1 MISRFFIDRPIFAT
15 VISLLISLAGLASYY
30 KLPLAQYPNLTPPT
44 VIVSANF
51 PGASPVTVASAVA
64 EPLEQKINGV
74 DGMKYMSST
83 SSANGGMSL
92 NITFAVGTDI
102 DKAAAEVQNR
112 VNLAAPDMPQVVRD
126 GGVTVSKGGS
136 DPLMYLA
143 LQSQDVRYDDLY
155 ISNYASKNVLDEL
168 KRIPGVS
175 KAELLG
181 AEYAARIW
189 LQPDRMAQ
197 LKITSSDVKAAI
209 REQNIQASVGAVGA
223 PPYARPIELTL
234 PITAR
239 GRLTDTRELGDVILS
254 TKANGA
260 AIRLKDVAR
269 VELGA
274 QSYDVKARL
283 NGKSAALIVVTQT
296 PGANAVKLARSV
308 RDRLSELSQQ
318 FPAGIVHSVPYDTTI
333 SVKASIDEVIH
344 TLGEA
349 MLLVFVVVFVF
360 LQSWRATLIPLL
372 AVPVSLLGALGG
384 LYLLG
389 YSINTITLFA
399 MVLAIGIVV
408 DDAIVVVEN
417 VERIMRETGLNAK
430 EASRQ
435 AMDEVTGPVVAIVL
449 VLCSVFI
456 PVAMLGGVTGQIYK
470 QFAITI
476 AISVVVSGWVALTL
490 TPALTAILLRPESGH
505 HGRFFTA
512 FNRVFGRLT
521 DRYTAGTAFL
531 AKRALVGF
539 SLYALIVLA
548 VVGLNKV
555 TPTSFIPSEDSG
567 IFVGFSILPDGAS
580 LSRTAEV
587 TKKVEDILR
596 RNRAVKDV
604 ISING
609 QGTGGLTHSQATYFV
624 VLKDWSERKTPAL
637 QASAI
642 IEALRA
648 EFASILEAQV
658 IVFNPPPIPG
668 LGGSKTGGFDLKI
681 QSKGSGGVAALEAA
695 SNAFSEKA
703 NGRPE
708 LVGVSPQISAHAPQ
722 VSIEIDRDKVKAFGV
737 SLSELYDSLNV
748 HFGSSRVG
756 DLDQFGKTIPIT
768 MQAESS
774 YRERPEDISRAF
786 VRSISGDGKSRMIS
800 VSSLAHVSNSSG
812 PSSIERYN
820 GFPSASVSGSPAPGY
835 SSGQAMDA
843 MEAVAR
849 ETLPADMGYQWDSA
863 SLEEKE
869 SGASTVIAF
878 GAGLIMIFL
887 VLASQYERW
896 SLPLGV
902 LMAVP
907 FGLLGAFL
915 AIVLVGLNND
925 IYFQIGMLTLIALS
939 AKNAIL
945 IVEFAVMERALGK
958 SPFDAAMEAAR
969 LRFRPILMT
978 SLAFAIGV
986 VPLLIS
992 SGAGAASRH
1001 SIGTGVFG
1009 GMILGTVLTVFF
1021 IPMIYVAIETLPTRR
1036 RRIAALPVAATGN
1049 AGIRP

>member
-15 VISLLISLAGLASYY
+15 VISVVISLAGLAAIG

-44 VIVSANF
+44 VSVSAAF
-51 PGASPVTVASAVA
+51 PGASPETVASAVA

-102 DKAAAEVQNR
+102 DKAASEVQNR
-112 VNLAAPDMPQVVRD
+112 VNLATPDMPQVVRD

-143 LQSQDVRYDDLY
+143 LQSQDDRYDDLY

-189 LQPDRMAQ
+189 LKPDRMAQ
-197 LKITSSDVKAAI
+197 LRISSSDIKAAI
-209 REQNIQASVGAVGA
+209 REQNVQASVGSVGA

-239 GRLTDTRELGDVILS
+239 GRLTDTRELGEVILS
-254 TKANGA
+254 TRANGA

-269 VELGA
+269 IELGA

-296 PGANAVKLARSV
+296 PGANAVKLAKSV
-308 RDRLSELSQQ
+308 RERMAALSQQ
-318 FPAGIVHSVPYDTTI
+318 FPAGIVYSVPYDTTI
-333 SVKASIDEVIH
+333 SVKASIDEVIQ

-417 VERIMRETGLNAK
+417 VERIMHETGLDAK

-456 PVAMLGGVTGQIYK
+456 PVAMLDGVTGQIYK

-490 TPALTAILLRPESGH
+490 TPALTAILLRPTSGH
-505 HGRFFTA
+505 RGRVFTV

-521 DRYTAGTAFL
+521 DRYTAGTASL
-531 AKRALVGF
+531 AKRTVVGF
-539 SLYALIVLA
+539 SLYVLMVFA

-555 TPTSFIPSEDSG
+555 TPSSFIPSEDSG
-567 IFVGFSILPDGAS
+567 VFIGFGILPDGAS
-580 LSRTAEV
+580 LSRTEEV
-587 TKKVEDILR
+587 TKKVEDIVR
-596 RNRAVKDV
+596 RNPAVKDM

-609 QGTGGLTHSQATYFV
+609 QGPGGVTPSQATYFIA
-624 VLKDWSERKTPAL
+624 LKDWGERKTPAL
-637 QASAI
+637 KADATIDS
-642 IEALRA
+642 LRA
-648 EFASILEAQV
+648 QFSSILEAQV
-658 IVFNPPPIPG
+658 IAFNPPPIPG

-681 QSKGSGGVAALEAA
+681 QNKGSGGMAALEAA
-695 SNAFSEKA
+695 STAFAEKA
-703 NGRPE
+703 ISRPE
-708 LVGVSPQISAHAPQ
+708 LAGVSPQISANAPQ
-722 VSIEIDRDKVKAFGV
+722 VSIDIDRDKVKAFGV
-737 SLSELYDSLNV
+737 SLSDFYDSLNV

-756 DLDQFGKTIPIT
+756 DLDQFGKTIPVT
-768 MQAESS
+768 MQAESNF
-774 YRERPEDISRAF
+774 RERPEDIGRAF
-786 VRSISGDGKSRMIS
+786 VRTTSADGKQRMIS
-800 VSSLAHVSNSSG
+800 VSSLARVSNSSG
-812 PSSIERYN
+812 PSSVERYN
-820 GFPSASVSGSPAPGY
+820 GYVSASISGSPAPGY

-849 ETLPADMGYQWDSA
+849 ETLPSDMGYQWDSA
-863 SLEEKE
+863 SQEGKE
-869 SGASTVIAF
+869 SGSSAVIAF
-878 GAGLIMIFL
+878 GAGLVMIFL

-896 SLPLGV
+896 SLPVGV
-902 LMAVP
+902 IMAVP

-915 AIVLVGLNND
+915 AIWMAGLNND
-925 IYFQIGMLTLIALS
+925 IYFQIGMVTLIALS

-958 SPFDAAMEAAR
+958 SPFDAAVEAAR
-969 LRFRPILMT
+969 LRFRPIVMT
-978 SLAFAIGV
+978 SLAFALGV
-986 VPLLIS
+986 VPLLLS

-1021 IPMIYVAIETLPTRR
+1021 IPMIYVAIETLTTRQ
-1036 RRIAALPVAATGN
+1036 RRITQPPGAKIGVG
-1049 AGIRP
+1049 GIQP

>member
-15 VISLLISLAGLASYY
+15 VISVVISLAGLAALN

-44 VIVSANF
+44 VSVSANF
-51 PGASPVTVASAVA
+51 PGASPETVASAVA

-74 DGMKYMSST
+74 DGMKYMAST
-83 SSANGGMSL
+83 SSADGGMSL
-92 NITFAVGTDI
+92 NITFAVGTDV

-112 VNLAAPDMPQVVRD
+112 VNLATPDMPQVVRD
-126 GGVTVSKGGS
+126 TGITVSKGGS
-136 DPLMYLA
+136 EQLMMA
-143 LQSQDVRYDDLY
+143 VLQSQDERYDDLY

-175 KAELLG
+175 KATLAG
-181 AEYAARIW
+181 ADYAVRIW
-189 LQPDRMAQ
+189 LKPDRMAQ
-197 LKITSSDVKAAI
+197 LKITSTDIRAAI
-209 REQNIQASVGAVGA
+209 REQNLQASVGNIGS
-223 PPYARPIELTL
+223 PPSSRPIELTL

-239 GRLTDTRELGDVILS
+239 GRLLDTRELGEVILS

-269 VELGA
+269 IELGA
-274 QSYDVKARL
+274 QSYDVKVRL
-283 NGKSAALIVVTQT
+283 NGKSAALVQITQT
-296 PGANAVKLARSV
+296 PGANAVNVASAV
-308 RDRLSELSQQ
+308 RDRLAELSRQ
-318 FPAGIVHSVPYDTTI
+318 FPAGVVYSVPYDTTI
-333 SVKASIDEVIH
+333 SVKASIKEVIQ
-344 TLGEA
+344 TLVEA
-349 MLLVFVVVFVF
+349 MVLVFAVVFVF

-417 VERIMRETGLNAK
+417 VERIMHETGLDAK

-435 AMDEVTGPVVAIVL
+435 AMDEVTGPVIAIVL

-456 PVAMLGGVTGQIYK
+456 PVAMLDGVTGQIYK

-490 TPALTAILLRPESGH
+490 TPALTAILLRPASGH
-505 HGRFFTA
+505 HGKFFTG
-512 FNRVFGRLT
+512 FNRIFGRLT
-521 DRYTAGTAFL
+521 ERYTAGTASL
-531 AKRALVGF
+531 AKRAVVGF
-539 SLYALIVLA
+539 SLYALIVFA

-555 TPTSFIPSEDSG
+555 TPSSFIPSEDSG
-567 IFVGFSILPDGAS
+567 FFIGFSILPDGAS
-580 LSRTAEV
+580 LSRTEEV

-596 RNRAVKDV
+596 RNPSVKDV
-604 ISING
+604 ISLNG
-609 QGTGGLTHSQATYFV
+609 IGTSGATPSQATYYII
-624 VLKDWSERKTPAL
+624 LKDWGERKTPAL
-637 QASAI
+637 KADAAI
-642 IEALRA
+642 DSLRA

-658 IVFNPPPIPG
+658 IAFNPPPIPG

-681 QSKGSGGVAALEAA
+681 QMKGSGGMPALEAA
-695 SNAFSEKA
+695 STAFSEKA
-703 NGRPE
+703 STRPE
-708 LVGVSPQISAHAPQ
+708 LVGVSPQISANAPQ
-722 VSIEIDRDKVKAFGV
+722 ISIAIDRDKVKAFGV
-737 SLSELYDSLNV
+737 SLSDLYDSLNV

-768 MQAESS
+768 MQAESNF
-774 YRERPEDISRAF
+774 RERPEDIGRAF
-786 VRSISGDGKSRMIS
+786 VRATSVDGKQRMIS
-800 VSSLAHVSNSSG
+800 VSSLARVSNSSG
-812 PSSIERYN
+812 PSSVERYN
-820 GFPSASVSGSPAPGY
+820 GFVSASISGSPAPGY

-849 ETLPADMGYQWDSA
+849 ETLPPDMGYQWDSA
-863 SLEEKE
+863 SQEGKE
-869 SGASTVIAF
+869 SGSSALIAF
-878 GAGLIMIFL
+878 GAGLVMIFL

-896 SLPLGV
+896 SLPVGV
-902 LMAVP
+902 IMAVP
-907 FGLLGAFL
+907 LGLLGAFL
-915 AIVLVGLNND
+915 AIWIAGLNND
-925 IYFQIGMLTLIALS
+925 IYFQIGMVTLIALS

-945 IVEFAVMERALGK
+945 IIEFAMMQRALGK

-978 SLAFAIGV
+978 SLAFALGV
-986 VPLLIS
+986 VPLLLS

-1021 IPMIYVAIETLPTRR
+1021 IPMIYVAIETLTSSKSP
-1036 RRIAALPVAATGN
+1036 AAQPAGATTGH
-1049 AGIRP
+1049 GVVQS

>member
-15 VISLLISLAGLASYY
+15 VISVVISLAGIAAYN
-30 KLPLAQYPNLTPPT
+30 KLPLAQYPNLTPPS
-44 VIVSANF
+44 VSVSAAF
-51 PGASPVTVASAVA
+51 PGASPETVASAVA

-83 SSANGGMSL
+83 SSANGSMSL
-92 NITFAVGTDI
+92 NITFAVGTDV

-112 VNLAAPDMPQVVRD
+112 VNLATAELPQVVRD

-136 DPLMYLA
+136 DTLMMLV
-143 LQSQDVRYDDLY
+143 LQSQDDRYDDLY

-175 KAELLG
+175 KADLMG

-189 LQPDRMAQ
+189 LKPDRMAQ
-197 LKITSSDVKAAI
+197 LKITSTDIKAAI
-209 REQNIQASVGAVGA
+209 REQNIQASVGTIGA
-223 PPYARPIELTL
+223 PPYARPLELTL

-239 GRLTDTRELGDVILS
+239 GRLTDTRELGEVILS
-254 TKANGA
+254 TRANGA
-260 AIRLKDVAR
+260 TIRLKDVAR
-269 VELGA
+269 MELGA

-283 NGKSAALIVVTQT
+283 NGKSAALIMVTQT
-296 PGANAVKLARSV
+296 SGANAVKVASAVRERMAELA
-308 RDRLSELSQQ
+308 QQ
-318 FPAGIVHSVPYDTTI
+318 LPAGVVYSVPYDTTI
-333 SVKASIDEVIH
+333 SVKASIKEVMH

-417 VERIMRETGLNAK
+417 VERIMHESGLDAK

-456 PVAMLGGVTGQIYK
+456 PVAMLDGVTGQIYK

-490 TPALTAILLRPESGH
+490 TPALTAILLRPAAGH

-512 FNRVFGRLT
+512 FNRLFGKLT
-521 DRYTAGTAFL
+521 DRYTAGTASL
-531 AKRALVGF
+531 ARRAVVSF
-539 SLYALIVLA
+539 SLYALMVFA

-555 TPTSFIPSEDSG
+555 IPNSFIPPEDSG
-567 IFVGFSILPDGAS
+567 YFIGFSILPDGAS
-580 LSRTAEV
+580 LGRTDEV
-587 TKKVEDILR
+587 TKRVEDILR
-596 RNRAVKDV
+596 RNPAVKDV
-604 ISING
+604 IAING
-609 QGTGGLTHSQATYFV
+609 SGTSGVTPSQATFYV
-624 VLKDWSERKTPAL
+624 VLKDWSERKAPAL
-637 QASAI
+637 KADATI
-642 IEALRA
+642 DALRA
-648 EFASILEAQV
+648 EFAAILEAQV

-681 QSKGSGGVAALEAA
+681 QNKGSGGMTSLEAA
-695 SNAFSEKA
+695 SNAFAEKA
-703 NGRPE
+703 SSRPE
-708 LVGVSPQISAHAPQ
+708 LVGIAPQISANAPQ

-737 SLSELYDSLNV
+737 SLSDLYDSLNV
-748 HFGSSRVG
+748 HFGSARVG
-756 DLDQFGKTIPIT
+756 DLDQFGKTIPIN

-774 YRERPEDISRAF
+774 FRERPEDISRAF
-786 VRSISGDGKSRMIS
+786 VRAVSRDGKSHMIS

-812 PSSIERYN
+812 PSSVERYN
-820 GFPSASVSGSPAPGY
+820 GYVSASISGSPAPGY

-849 ETLPADMGYQWDSA
+849 EILPSDMGYQWDSA

-869 SGASTVIAF
+869 SGSSAVLAF

-902 LMAVP
+902 IMAVP

-915 AIVLVGLNND
+915 SIGLVGLNND
-925 IYFQIGMLTLIALS
+925 IYFQIGMVTLIALS

-958 SPFDAAMEAAR
+958 SPFDAAVEAAR

-978 SLAFAIGV
+978 SLAFALGV
-986 VPLLIS
+986 VPLLLS

-1009 GMILGTVLTVFF
+1009 GMLLGTVLTVFF
-1021 IPMIYVAIETLPTRR
+1021 IPAIYVAIETWTTGRHGVAKKQG
-1036 RRIAALPVAATGN
+1036 AAKGPEGVQ
-1049 AGIRP
+1049 P

>member
-15 VISLLISLAGLASYY
+15 VTSVVISLAGLAAYN

-44 VIVSANF
+44 VSVSAAF
-51 PGASPVTVASAVA
+51 PGASPETIASAVA

-92 NITFAVGTDI
+92 NITFAVGTDV

-112 VNLAAPDMPQVVRD
+112 VNLATPDMPQVVRD
-126 GGVTVSKGGS
+126 TGVTVSKGSS
-136 DPLMYLA
+136 DALMYLA
-143 LQSQDVRYDDLY
+143 LQSQDDRYDDLY

-168 KRIPGVS
+168 KRVPGVS
-175 KAELLG
+175 KADLLG

-189 LQPDRMAQ
+189 LKPDRMAQ
-197 LKITSSDVKAAI
+197 LKISSSDIKAAI
-209 REQNIQASVGAVGA
+209 REQNIQASVGSVGA

-254 TKANGA
+254 TRANGA

-269 VELGA
+269 IELGA

-283 NGKSAALIVVTQT
+283 NGKSAALIVITQT
-296 PGANAVKLARSV
+296 PGANAVKLASSV
-308 RDRLSELSQQ
+308 RERMAELSQQ
-318 FPAGIVHSVPYDTTI
+318 FPAGVVYSVPYDTTV
-333 SVKASIDEVIH
+333 SVKASINEVIH
-344 TLGEA
+344 TLAEA

-417 VERIMRETGLNAK
+417 VERIMHETGLDAK

-456 PVAMLGGVTGQIYK
+456 PVAMLDGVTGQIYK

-490 TPALTAILLRPESGH
+490 TPALTAILLRPASGH

-521 DRYTAGTAFL
+521 DRYTAGTASL
-531 AKRALVGF
+531 AKRAVVGF
-539 SLYALIVLA
+539 SLYALMVLA

-555 TPTSFIPSEDSG
+555 TPNGFIPSEDSG
-567 IFVGFSILPDGAS
+567 VVIGFSILPDGAS
-580 LSRTAEV
+580 LVRTEEV
-587 TKKVEDILR
+587 TKKVEEIAR
-596 RNRAVKDV
+596 RNPAVQDM

-609 QGTGGLTHSQATYFV
+609 QGTGGITQSQATYFI
-624 VLKDWSERKTPAL
+624 VLKDWGERK
-637 QASAI
+637 ASALKADATI
-642 IEALRA
+642 DALRG

-681 QSKGSGGVAALEAA
+681 QNKGSGGMAALEAA
-695 SNAFSEKA
+695 STAFAEKA
-703 NGRPE
+703 SSHPE
-708 LVGVSPQISAHAPQ
+708 LVGVSPQISANAPQ
-722 VSIEIDRDKVKAFGV
+722 VSITIDRDKVKAFGV
-737 SLSELYDSLNV
+737 SLSDLYDSLNV

-774 YRERPEDISRAF
+774 FRERPEDISRAF
-786 VRSISGDGKSRMIS
+786 VRTVSADGKLRMVS
-800 VSSLAHVSNSSG
+800 VSSLAQVSNSSG
-812 PSSIERYN
+812 PSSVERYN
-820 GFPSASVSGSPAPGY
+820 GFVTASISGSPAPGY
-835 SSGQAMDA
+835 SSGQAMGA

-849 ETLPADMGYQWDSA
+849 DTLPSDMGYQWDSA
-863 SLEEKE
+863 SQEGKE
-869 SGASTVIAF
+869 SGSSALIAF
-878 GAGLIMIFL
+878 GAGLVMIFL

-915 AIVLVGLNND
+915 AIGLVGLNND
-925 IYFQIGMLTLIALS
+925 IYFQIGMVTLIALS

-945 IVEFAVMERALGK
+945 IVEFAVMERARGK
-958 SPFDAAMEAAR
+958 SPFDAAVEAAR

-978 SLAFAIGV
+978 SLAFALGV
-986 VPLLIS
+986 VPLLLS

-1009 GMILGTVLTVFF
+1009 GMVLGTVLTIFF
-1021 IPMIYVAIETLPTRR
+1021 IPMIYVVIESLATKKRPP
-1036 RRIAALPVAATGN
+1036 ALQPGATIGN
-1049 AGIRP
+1049 EGVQP